1 MRTGLSERQREIL
14 RFIRAY
20 WEEYGRPPT
29 NREIGEA
36 IGVRST
42 GHVDYHL
49 RMLEQ
54 KGYLQRDPNT
64 SRGLRPGPRFTEA
77 FEETPAPT
85 HGRAPL
91 PLRDVAPRLVPLPP
105 QHNVVSLPIV
115 GTIAA
120 GEPIEAVA
128 DPTETVQIGADLA
141 QEGDYVLRVKG
152 SSMIEDHI
160 LDGDLVVVR
169 PQSTA
174 RNGDVVVALL
184 LSDNAPEGEATLKRF
199 YHEGTRIRLQPANSD
214 MDPIYVDPR
223 ELVIQG
229 RVITLVRRLH

>member
-14 RFIRAY
+14 RFIRNY

-77 FEETPAPT
+77 FEEAPAAG
-85 HGRAPL
+85 HGRE
-91 PLRDVAPRLVPLPP
+91 PLRGTGLPRLVPLPA
-105 QHNVVSLPIV
+105 QRNIVSLPVV

-120 GEPIEAVA
+120 GRPIEAVA

-169 PQSTA
+169 PQPSV
-174 RNGDVVVALL
+174 RNGEVVVALL
-184 LSDNAPEGEATLKRF
+184 LSDSAPEGEATLKRF
-199 YHEGTRIRLQPANSD
+199 YHEGARVRLQPANSD

-229 RVITLVRRLH
+229 RVVTLVRRLS

>member
-14 RFIRAY
+14 RFIRNY

-77 FEETPAPT
+77 FEEAPAS
-85 HGRAPL
+85 GRGRE
-91 PLRDVAPRLVPLPP
+91 PLRGTGLPRLVPLPA
-105 QHNVVSLPIV
+105 QRNIVSLPVV

-120 GEPIEAVA
+120 GRPIEAIA

-169 PQSTA
+169 PQPSV
-174 RNGDVVVALL
+174 RNGEVVVALL
-184 LSDNAPEGEATLKRF
+184 LSDSAPEGEATLKRF
-199 YHEGTRIRLQPANSD
+199 YHEGARVRLQPANSD

-229 RVITLVRRLH
+229 RVVTLVRRLS

>member
-1 MRTGLSERQREIL
+1 MPARPSDRQLSIL
-14 RFIRAY
+14 RFIR
-20 WEEYGRPPT
+20 EYADEHGRPPT

-36 IGVRST
+36 IGVTST

-64 SRGLRPGPRFTEA
+64 SRGLRPGARFDVAFGGSSLPRAGLARPDLT
-77 FEETPAPT
+77 
-85 HGRAPL
+85 PL
-91 PLRDVAPRLVPLPP
+91 PS
-105 QHNVVSLPIV
+105 NVVPFAVQHAVVALPVV

-120 GEPIEAVA
+120 GQPIEAITDGSDA
-128 DPTETVQIGADLA
+128 VQLGADLA

-174 RNGDVVVALL
+174 QNGDVVVALL
-184 LSDNAPEGEATLKRF
+184 LSGTTPEGEATLKRL
-199 YHEGTRIRLQPANSD
+199 YREDARVRLQPANSD
-214 MDPIYVDPR
+214 MAPIYVDQQDL
-223 ELVIQG
+223 LVQG
-229 RVITLVRRLH
+229 RVVTVVRRV

>member
-1 MRTGLSERQREIL
+1 MPTGLSGRQYEIL
-14 RFIRAY
+14 RFIRNY

-64 SRGLRPGPRFTEA
+64 SRGLRPGPRFAEA
-77 FEETPAPT
+77 FEEAPAG
-85 HGRAPL
+85 GRSREA
-91 PLRDVAPRLVPLPP
+91 LRDTGLPKLVPLPA
-105 QHNVVSLPIV
+105 QRNIVSLPVV

-120 GEPIEAVA
+120 GRPIEAIA

-169 PQSTA
+169 PQSSA
-174 RNGDVVVALL
+174 RNGEVVVALI
-184 LSDNAPEGEATLKRF
+184 LSDSAPEGEATLKRF
-199 YHEGTRIRLQPANSD
+199 YHEGTRVRLQPANSD
-214 MDPIYVDPR
+214 MAPIYVDPR

-229 RVITLVRRLH
+229 RVVTLVRRLN

>member
-14 RFIRAY
+14 RFIRNY

-64 SRGLRPGPRFTEA
+64 SRGLRPGPRFAEA
-77 FEETPAPT
+77 FEEAPAGNRGREPRRDTGLPT
-85 HGRAPL
+85 
-91 PLRDVAPRLVPLPP
+91 LVPLPA
-105 QHNVVSLPIV
+105 QRNIVSLPVV

-120 GEPIEAVA
+120 GQPIEAIA

-169 PQSTA
+169 PQSSA
-174 RNGDVVVALL
+174 RNGEVVVALL
-184 LSDNAPEGEATLKRF
+184 LSDTTPEGEATLKRF

-229 RVITLVRRLH
+229 RVVTLVRRLS

>member
-14 RFIRAY
+14 RFIRNY

-64 SRGLRPGPRFTEA
+64 SRGLRPGPRFAEA
-77 FEETPAPT
+77 FEEAPAA
-85 HGRAPL
+85 GRGRE
-91 PLRDVAPRLVPLPP
+91 PLRDIGLPKLVPLPA
-105 QHNVVSLPIV
+105 QRNIVSLPVV

-120 GEPIEAVA
+120 GQPIEAIA

-169 PQSTA
+169 PQPSV
-174 RNGDVVVALL
+174 RNGEVVVALL
-184 LSDNAPEGEATLKRF
+184 LSDSAPEGEATLKRF
-199 YHEGTRIRLQPANSD
+199 YHEGSRVRLQPANSD

-229 RVITLVRRLH
+229 RVVTLVRRLS